1 MARSAAPL
9 AVVTTAPRQRIL
21 DAALD
26 LMGEYGFD
34 GMSLQM
40 VADRVG
46 LHKSTLFH
54 HFKGKEELAQE
65 VLLGVSQ
72 RLLDRIQ
79 PIIEEQP
86 PELEQILRAADVMV
100 DHFAEE
106 RGAARSLMRLMVA
119 SPDFVLAVGS
129 GRHPVDRLLIGMTR
143 WLDRARQ
150 AGAIRRVKV
159 RHTLLNIMGIVLF
172 YPATAHGI
180 GAEILSADPWSPDA
194 LKTRKRELR
203 TFLRGALE
211 PH

>member
-9 AVVTTAPRQRIL
+9 AVVTPTPRQRIL

-26 LMGEYGFD
+26 LMAEHGFD

-54 HFKGKEELAQE
+54 HFKGKEELAQD

-72 RLLDRIQ
+72 RLLDRIY
-79 PIIEEQP
+79 PILEADP
-86 PELEQILRAADVMV
+86 PELEQMLRAADAMI

-106 RGAARSLMRLMVA
+106 RSAARSLMRLMVA
-119 SPDFVLAVGS
+119 SSDFVLAVGA
-129 GRHPVDRLLIGMTR
+129 GQHPVDRLLIGISQ

-150 AGAIRRVKV
+150 AGVIRRVRV
-159 RHTLLNIMGIVLF
+159 RHTLLNVMGVALF
-172 YPATAHGI
+172 YPATAHDI
-180 GAEILSADPWSPDA
+180 GEGILSADPWSA
-194 LKTRKRELR
+194 ESLKTHKRELR
-203 TFLRGALE
+203 AFLRGALA
-211 PH
+211 PA